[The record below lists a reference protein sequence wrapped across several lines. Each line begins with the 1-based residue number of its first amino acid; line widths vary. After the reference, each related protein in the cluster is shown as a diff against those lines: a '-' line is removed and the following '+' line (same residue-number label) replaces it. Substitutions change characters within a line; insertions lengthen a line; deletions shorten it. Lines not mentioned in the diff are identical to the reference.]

1 MRSGVGQRQQG
12 GKMQAQSAAEAKQAK
27 KHAQDTADPAAPDI
41 RWLRIPEYL
50 LEKCVRHR
58 SSPSRLLC

>member
-12 GKMQAQSAAEAKQAK
+12 GKMEAQCASKAKQPEKNAED
-27 KHAQDTADPAAPDI
+27 AGDPAAPDI

-50 LEKCVRHR
+50 LEKHVRHR